1 MEFWFV
7 WGEICKVMAAL
18 CLVTALAAAASA
30 GILLVREKLIER
42 LSGEWAAGSG
52 RRTMILTAAVVCI
65 WILVIGQS
73 AFAAEVPGEAASE
86 GATALPCSET
96 EFAAPIEAGD
106 GDGQAPMEPGDDNR
120 RGQNE
125 SGDGDDQE
133 PEDPVNGDELAPV
146 ITIEMEESAGMDS
159 EGVVYYRSDNA
170 GIRITIKEDREED
183 SGIASYQAVVTD
195 PEGNEIRREGAA
207 AGKEAVLVIDT
218 EEIAVLE
225 DGTILVRAEA
235 ADEAGNTETAG
246 FSFVLDTE
254 GPVLTAARTYRC
266 NAKEEIL
273 VQGQAIYEGTDFY
286 YNDERLITRLE
297 IEDSAP
303 VTWTISCLQQADL
316 TAQSHS
322 NAIAR
327 SMTGSGPEGSIE
339 LSQSSAHGCRL
350 QSLAGPA
357 GPV

>member
-1 MEFWFV
+1 
-7 WGEICKVMAAL
+7 MAAL

-96 EFAAPIEAGD
+96 EFAAP
-106 GDGQAPMEPGDDNR
+106 MEPGDDNR

-170 GIRITIKEDREED
+170 GIRITVREDGEED
-183 SGIASYQAVVTD
+183 SRIASYLVVVTD
-195 PEGNEIRREGAA
+195 PEGNEILREGKA
-207 AGKEAVLVIDT
+207 AGKEIVLVIDT
-218 EEIAVLE
+218 EEIAAFE

-246 FSFVLDTE
+246 YSFVLDTE
-254 GPVLTAARTYRC
+254 EPVLTAARTYRC

-273 VQGQAIYEGTDFY
+273 AQGHQAGVRRHCAGHLDHFLSAAGGPDCPKPFKRHREIYDG
-286 YNDERLITRLE
+286 
-297 IEDSAP
+297 
-303 VTWTISCLQQADL
+303 Q
-316 TAQSHS
+316 
-322 NAIAR
+322 R
-327 SMTGSGPEGSIE
+327 SGRKHRT
-339 LSQSSAHGCRL
+339 L
-350 QSLAGPA
+350 
-357 GPV
+357 

>member
-96 EFAAPIEAGD
+96 EFAAPMEPGDGNGQAPMEAGY

-170 GIRITIKEDREED
+170 GIRITTRKEMR
-183 SGIASYQAVVTD
+183 SGEKAQP
-195 PEGNEIRREGAA
+195 PE
-207 AGKEAVLVIDT
+207 K
-218 EEIAVLE
+218 
-225 DGTILVRAEA
+225 
-235 ADEAGNTETAG
+235 
-246 FSFVLDTE
+246 
-254 GPVLTAARTYRC
+254 
-266 NAKEEIL
+266 
-273 VQGQAIYEGTDFY
+273 
-286 YNDERLITRLE
+286 RLYW
-297 IEDSAP
+297 S
-303 VTWTISCLQQADL
+303 
-316 TAQSHS
+316 
-322 NAIAR
+322 
-327 SMTGSGPEGSIE
+327 
-339 LSQSSAHGCRL
+339 
-350 QSLAGPA
+350 
-357 GPV
+357 